1 MKILD
6 EVIKF
11 GKAFGKLTQ
20 ISQIAVIAILIFVG
34 FSVGNCNG
42 KTELDSFIV
51 EYDAL
56 RESAKKTTTYA
67 DSLKTEVAHLA
78 DSAKRQDEKIKK
90 LTISISFREQ
100 QKVAQSKQLT
110 NLESRL
116 DSAKADSN
124 LIVVVATQDT
134 VISTLKEQVAIT
146 ESIVTDQKQLIR
158 VQETQV
164 LALNQALTLSNMRG
178 DSLQTVLSSLP
189 KPPTNPN
196 KFFFGLVS
204 KPSRTTVA
212 LVSLAAGVIVGAQLG
227 R

>member
-1 MKILD
+1 MKILN

-11 GKAFGKLTQ
+11 GRAFEKLTQ
-20 ISQIAVIAILIFVG
+20 ISQIAIIAILIFVG

-51 EYDAL
+51 EYTAL
-56 RESAKKTTTYA
+56 QESAKKTTEYA
-67 DSLKTEVAHLA
+67 DSLRTEVVQLA

-100 QKVAQSKQLT
+100 QKIVQSRQLAD
-110 NLESRL
+110 LESRL

-134 VISTLKEQVAIT
+134 VISTLKDQVATT
-146 ESIVTDQKQLIR
+146 EAIVSDQKEVIR
-158 VQETQV
+158 VQQTQV
-164 LALNQALTLSNMRG
+164 LALNRALTLSNERG

-189 KPPTNPN
+189 KPPKDPD
-196 KFFFGLVS
+196 KWILGIR
-204 KPSRTTVA
+204 KPSRTVVA
-212 LVSLAAGVIVGAQLG
+212 ITSVLVGVVVGSQIG